1 MSVPAPRKEPGLA
14 RMTGAMFPGEHATTM
29 PDRVAVICAD
39 TGGALTYRDLDA
51 QSNRLAQLLHHK
63 GLRRGDRMA
72 LLMEN
77 RLDYFVVMWAAI
89 RSGLTITAI
98 NRYFTAEEAAYVVG
112 DCGAKAIVT
121 SHDRAETAIP
131 LAALIPGCPLRLMIG
146 GGVPGYDSLEDL
158 VAPMPATPL
167 GEEWLGDTMLYSSG
181 TTGRPK
187 GVKRALVDARIA
199 EAFPGLDRFLDHGF
213 HRDMIYLSPA
223 PLYHAAPLAF
233 CMATHRFGGTVVMMP
248 RFDAVEA
255 LRAIERHRVT
265 HSQWVPTMFVRML
278 KLDPADRAGFDL
290 SSHTHAIHA
299 AAPCPVEIKRQ
310 MIEWWGPIITE
321 YYGGTE
327 GNGFTVITS
336 QEALERPGSVGRA
349 NVGIIHIC
357 DDEGT
362 ELATG
367 QDGLVYFERET
378 MPFAYHNDPEKTRR
392 SQHPAHPT
400 WTTLGDIGHLD
411 ADGYLYLTDR
421 KAFMIISGG
430 VNIYPQQIE
439 DVLVTHPKVRDAAVI
454 GIPNTDLG
462 EEVKAVIE
470 PADGIEPDQALADE
484 LIAYLRTRVARY
496 MVPKSIDFT
505 DALPRMPTGKL
516 YKAAL
521 REQYRQQPQTPT
533 T

>member
-1 MSVPAPRKEPGLA
+1 MPEPAPREEPGAA
-14 RMTGAMFPGEHATTM
+14 RMQGAMYPGAHAASM
-29 PDRVAVICAD
+29 PDRAAAIRSD
-39 TGGALTYRDLDA
+39 TGEALSYRDLD
-51 QSNRLAQLLHHK
+51 QRSNQLAQLLHAK
-63 GLRRGDRMA
+63 GLRRGDHMA

-89 RSGLTITAI
+89 RSGLVITAI
-98 NRYFTAEEAAYVVG
+98 NRYLTAEEAAYIVN

-121 SHDRAETAIP
+121 SLDRAEVAAP
-131 LAALIPGCPLRLMIG
+131 LADLIPSCTIRLTIG
-146 GGVPGYDSLEDL
+146 GLLPGYDSLE
-158 VAPMPATPL
+158 VAAATMPAAPL
-167 GEEWLGDTMLYSSG
+167 AEEWLGDTMLYSSG

-187 GVKRALVDARIA
+187 GVKRAPTVAKVT
-199 EAFPGLDRFLDHGF
+199 EAFPGYEMFLGHGYDS
-213 HRDMIYLSPA
+213 DMVYLSPA

-233 CMATHRFGGTVVMMP
+233 CMATQRFGGTVVMMP
-248 RFDAVEA
+248 RFDPVEA
-255 LRAIERHRVT
+255 LRAIEQYRVT

-278 KLDPADRAGFDL
+278 KLDPAERTGFDL

-299 AAPCPVEIKRQ
+299 AAPCPAEVKRQ

-321 YYGGTE
+321 YYGATE
-327 GNGFTVITS
+327 GNGRTVITS

-349 NVGIIHIC
+349 RLGIIHIC

-362 ELATG
+362 ELPTG
-367 QDGLVYFERET
+367 QDGLVYFERESL
-378 MPFAYHNDPEKTRR
+378 PFAYHNDPDKTARA
-392 SQHPAHPT
+392 QHPHHPT

-439 DVLVTHPKVRDAAVI
+439 DALVTHPKVRDAAVI
-454 GIPNTDLG
+454 GIPNPDLG
-462 EEVKAVIE
+462 EEVKAVVE
-470 PADGIEPDQALADE
+470 PADGAEPDAELAEE
-484 LIAYLRTRVARY
+484 LTVYLRTRVARY

-505 DALPRMPTGKL
+505 DALPRLPTGKL

-521 REQYRQQPQTPT
+521 REKYRQQQG
-533 T
+533 

>member
-1 MSVPAPRKEPGLA
+1 MSGAAPRKEPGPA
-14 RMTGAMFPGEHATTM
+14 RMTGAMYPGEHAITM
-29 PDRVAVICAD
+29 PDRVAAIRSD
-39 TGGALTYRDLDA
+39 TGEVLTYRDLDA
-51 QSNRLAQLLHHK
+51 RSNRLAQFLHAK
-63 GLRRGDRMA
+63 GLRRGDRIG

-98 NRYFTAEEAAYVVG
+98 NRYLTPEEAAYVVN
-112 DCGAKAIVT
+112 DCGAKAIIT
-121 SHDRAETAIP
+121 TRDRAETAVP
-131 LAALIPGCPLRLMIG
+131 LVPLIPDCALRLMIDG
-146 GGVPGYDSLEDL
+146 TEAGYDSFEDA
-158 VAPMPATPL
+158 VAAMPATKL
-167 GEEWLGDTMLYSSG
+167 ADEWLGDTMLYSSG

-187 GVKRALVDARIA
+187 GIKRATVDARIT

-213 HRDMIYLSPA
+213 RRDMIYLSPA

-233 CMATHRFGGTVVMMP
+233 CMATHRFGGTVVLMP
-248 RFDAVEA
+248 RFDPVDA

-278 KLDPADRAGFDL
+278 KLEPAERAGFDL

-299 AAPCPVEIKRQ
+299 AAPCPVEVKRQ

-349 NVGIIHIC
+349 NVGIIRIC

-362 ELATG
+362 ELPTG
-367 QDGLVYFERET
+367 RDGLVYFERET
-378 MPFAYHNDPEKTRR
+378 LPFAYHNDPEKTRR
-392 SQHPAHPT
+392 AQHPAHPT

-439 DVLVTHPKVRDAAVI
+439 DALVTHPKVRDAAVI
-454 GIPNTDLG
+454 GIPNPDLG
-462 EEVKAVIE
+462 EEVKAIVE
-470 PADGIEPDQALADE
+470 PADGIEPDDALAEE
-484 LIAYLRTRVARY
+484 LTAYLKTRVARY
-496 MVPKSIDFT
+496 MIPKSIDFI

-516 YKAAL
+516 SKAVL
-521 REQYRQQPQTPT
+521 RDKYRAAG
-533 T
+533 